1 MDSYKLKKII
11 NNNWFWLATILIFT
25 FILYFP
31 TFQFEILNYDD
42 DRLIV
47 NNELIQEISF
57 RNLKLSFA
65 DYYDNIYQPFVLM
78 SWAFDYAI
86 DGLNPRV
93 FHIHN
98 LVIHLI
104 NICLVFFFIQL
115 LFSDKRI
122 SIITSFL
129 FAVHSMHIE
138 SVAWISERKDLLYA
152 MYFLLSLIMY
162 IKYVKS
168 SQIRF
173 YVFSLVLFLF
183 SLFSKGLA
191 VALAPTI
198 VAIDFFLKRKIFSKK
213 VIIEKIPFLIFAIF
227 FSIVGSFG
235 FNNLS
240 KAADFSLFGKLLSTG
255 YVFFHYFIK
264 MFIPYGLSAYHPY
277 PSEIES
283 SYPSIFYLLSF
294 LSILIII
301 TLIILS
307 KKSRRL
313 AFGAIFFGINI
324 FIALRISQ
332 ITSVGFIMADR
343 YAYVSSIG
351 IFILISVF
359 FIFLIKKIPNLKIPV
374 FSLLIAFMIINIWIS
389 SQHIFVWENS
399 ISIWDSIIEK
409 YPDRS
414 WPYSKRGLAKADYGD
429 YEGAIYDFSSAVII
443 KPDFYKIY
451 YNRAETYRKLKMWDL
466 AIHDYSKIIYVN
478 SDCAKAYAFRGIA
491 YEKSDMYKKALNDFN
506 KAIKIEPESSML
518 YLQRAM
524 LKTKKGYY
532 NSAIQDYN
540 IALAIQP
547 DLKIAKNQKYMVLEI
562 IKRNYLRTNTLVQN

>member
-47 NNELIQEISF
+47 NNELIQEISA
-57 RNLKLSFA
+57 RNLKLYFV

-86 DGLNPRV
+86 DGLNSRV

-98 LVIHLI
+98 LVLHLI
-104 NICLVFFFIQL
+104 NIGLVFFFIQL

-122 SIITSFL
+122 SIITTFL

-283 SYPSIFYLLSF
+283 SYPSGFYLLSF

-313 AFGAIFFGINI
+313 AFGTIFFGINI

-374 FSLLIAFMIINIWIS
+374 FSLLITFMIINIWIS

-414 WPYSKRGLAKADYGD
+414 WPYSKRGLAKADSGD
-429 YEGAIYDFSSAVII
+429 YEGAICDFSSAIFI
-443 KPDFYKIY
+443 KPDFYKIF
-451 YNRAETYRKLKMWDL
+451 YNRAETYGKLKMWDL

-491 YEKSDMYKKALNDFN
+491 YEKSEMHKKALNDFN
-506 KAIKIEPESSML
+506 KAIKIDPESSML

-540 IALAIQP
+540 KALAIQP
-547 DLKIAKNQKYMVLEI
+547 DLKIAQNQKYMVLEI